1 MRGSDYQSLPRLK
14 GDHAKNA
21 KDFLKAGIDAYSTE
35 ELSEKCKGVKGM
47 IKEQT
52 YHLGAFSIT
61 PMKVE
66 HDVPCFSFLIH
77 HPEMG
82 TMMFFTDCYNMENV
96 VQGCRYFLA
105 ECNYDDSLLEKAV
118 NEGKTIASVF
128 PT

>member
-105 ECNYDDSLLEKAV
+105 ECNYDDSLDRK
-118 NEGKTIASVF
+118 SVV
-128 PT
+128 